1 MIPSLADSQMIHK
14 ICKTFHVKTLHVFG
28 SLAEGRFDDRSDVDL
43 IVEFQRDG
51 FEGAFEQFMG
61 FKEALEQALDCP
73 VDLLVSTRF
82 RNRIFREEIER
93 SKRLV
98 YAA

>member
-1 MIPSLADSQMIHK
+1 MIPALTDSQAITQ
-14 ICKTFHVKTLHVFG
+14 ICKTFHVKSLHIFG
-28 SLAEGRFDDRSDVDL
+28 SLAEGRFDDHSDVDL

-61 FKEALEQALDCP
+61 FKEALEEALARP

-82 RNRIFREEIER
+82 RNSIFREEIER